1 MINKIRDMDGS
12 DKAKLAVIIVLLV
25 ITVVIAIIPLLH
37 SKKNDCIR
45 A

>member
-25 ITVVIAIIPLLH
+25 ITVVIALTQIG
-37 SKKNDCIR
+37 R
-45 A
+45 ASCRERV